1 MFLLFFSC
9 LQPVQ
14 TSVEPNAAQD
24 ACVESCL
31 LQAQACSKERDC
43 SGQCSNLVQQ
53 LTTGNCLDIAQEM
66 WNCHQQIEWTCT
78 QEEAEALSDQCS
90 TQEVSAFYSGTGDAP
105 SCSFRQ
111 NCSLTASD
119 GITSELRF
127 SASSSLEMDPPYTGN
142 VTISKRDE
150 RIVDSV
156 NGETVTDILFR
167 CDFTVTDIE

>member
-1 MFLLFFSC
+1 MMKSNAVLWIFKALILLSVFIFGCDESDTDLVDRDKVACENKFSMINIMS
-9 LQPVQ
+9 LG
-14 TSVEPNAAQD
+14 TWIKTD
-24 ACVESCL
+24 ESL
-31 LQAQACSKERDC
+31 NCSYDQSYFE
-43 SGQCSNLVQQ
+43 GAVY
-53 LTTGNCLDIAQEM
+53 
-66 WNCHQQIEWTCT
+66 
-78 QEEAEALSDQCS
+78 QCS